1 MGRHLLPADLKEAL
15 GFVAPGTEIRG
26 AIENVIRGGGG
37 GLMVFAD
44 PSGLGG
50 VVSGGIKLR
59 CAPTAMRLY
68 ELSKMDGA
76 IVVAPDLSTVHYANA
91 QLTPDS
97 AIPSRETGLRH
108 LAAERTARQTDAL
121 VVAISG
127 RRGVATLYLGT
138 HRPRVLDPVG
148 VVLGKAESALVT
160 LEKFARRLREQARSL
175 SAQEYEG
182 AVTLAEVSETLGT
195 FEFSVRISEAI
206 EDYVTEAGME
216 GALVELQLEQ
226 ATHWIPRQHEA
237 LVRDYLPE
245 DTSHE
250 EARSRLKGLRVAD
263 LSDTTTKT
271 AAALGYPDARSALAL
286 HPRGF
291 RQLAQVPRLPGSVR
305 RRLVEEFGSL
315 EALVHASEDDLSL
328 VRGVG
333 ETRARAIRRGLALSR
348 ELKLPVELEQP
359 G

>member
-1 MGRHLLPADLKEAL
+1 MSQGRRLSADLKETL
-15 GFVAPGTEIRG
+15 EFVAPGTEIRA
-26 AIENVIRGGGG
+26 AIENVILAGNG

-44 PSGLGG
+44 PSGLGV
-50 VVSGGIKLR
+50 VVSGGIKLS

-263 LSDTTTKT
+263 LSDATKT

-315 EALVHASEDDLSL
+315 EALVHASEDDLTL